1 MDAFDKDV
9 RDLWNCPNFQ
19 QGSFWAKTYLHPH
32 QPPALPFFFCGSTA
46 QRSKGWTQSL
56 RSRFKPPPFGW
67 TKKSRVAQIGR
78 VQTEKRKD
86 ICATWIAANLS
97 HTQKPRKAPGKAVAE
112 LVATYPASQLLLI
125 RQRHTGVP
133 APKLMLWG
141 FPAVEQK
148 VSTSH
153 ECLPGMLYHHVISS
167 TSRWWWRSHFLRA
180 QRGFIQFH
188 ESKLQIT
195 GTGNWNNPTKTKSFE
210 QHQQWGAVDPAV
222 CSFTFFSAWL
232 WGNGLLMIPPRPKHS
247 AFQGYRHLP
256 ANRLTQWI
264 QICQICHEFPL
275 QGPKLVCQKRLS
287 TSWDRNHQQIV
298 TACWLLISHCKITK
312 LLLVEPIGF

>member
-1 MDAFDKDV
+1 MKLSEFSTRFLLGQDIPSSSPTTSPAFFSADRPL
-9 RDLWNCPNFQ
+9 RDP
-19 QGSFWAKTYLHPH
+19 
-32 QPPALPFFFCGSTA
+32 
-46 QRSKGWTQSL
+46 RGWTQSL

-67 TKKSRVAQIGR
+67 TKRSRVAQIGR

-153 ECLPGMLYHHVISS
+153 ECLPGMLYHHVIRS

-180 QRGFIQFH
+180 QRGFIQLH

-210 QHQQWGAVDPAV
+210 QHQQQCAIALLGGAVDPAV
-222 CSFTFFSAWL
+222 CSFTFFSRVWL
-232 WGNGLLMIPPRPKHS
+232 WGVDCSWSHLWMPKHS
-247 AFQGYRHLP
+247 TFQG
-256 ANRLTQWI
+256 
-264 QICQICHEFPL
+264 
-275 QGPKLVCQKRLS
+275 
-287 TSWDRNHQQIV
+287 
-298 TACWLLISHCKITK
+298 
-312 LLLVEPIGF
+312 